1 MNKDRRGSNSDQ
13 SKKKSG
19 HGLEK
24 TIYKAFVVRP
34 KKRLNAKDLLKILK
48 GKNSKE
54 SINQHLN
61 SLEEKGQL
69 VHIKSGR
76 FKLNRGPIVVDKN
89 REKRI
94 HKSEDSLIG
103 KLDMTR
109 NGSGYVIIEGRE
121 QDVFVSDRNM
131 NSAFNGDTVKV
142 QIISRPGKRKPE
154 GKISEVVK
162 RSTTKVVGRIQV
174 LKKYGLVEAEG
185 LRSSIDVYVRP
196 ENLNDAKDGD
206 FVIVEITEWGK
217 GPKRSIWGKV
227 EEQMNEK
234 NASDLRMKTILINS
248 GFELYFPAAVQ
259 KESEAISEVYTEEE
273 ISKRRDMRKV
283 PCFTIDPLT
292 AKDFD
297 DALSYQE
304 LDNGNIEIGVHI
316 ADVTH
321 YLRPGSELDK
331 EALKRTTSVYLV
343 DRVLPMLPEKLS
355 NNLCSLVPDKDRFT
369 FSAIFTFNEKYK
381 IIDRWFGKTIIH
393 SQRRFTYEEAQEVIE
408 TGEGDFAHEVNMLN
422 KISAKLRKAKYKNG
436 AISFDAPELQFKLDE
451 DGFPIEVYYKTRKEA
466 HLLIEDFM
474 LLANKEVATFI
485 QNKGKAQEIPFV
497 YRIHDLPNT
506 DKLEDF
512 KAFAL
517 ELGFKMDISN
527 PDAVARSFN
536 ELTKKAKED
545 ETLKLLEPLA
555 IRCMSKAAYSSENIG
570 HYGLAFDNYSH
581 FTSPIRRY
589 ADVLVHRL
597 LEKNLEKTHRTDK
610 TVLEEK
616 CLHISSKERKAMEAE
631 RASKK
636 YKQVEYVMDRVGEVF
651 DARISGMIDKG
662 IFVEI
667 IESRTEGLI
676 SFGKMAESFNLDDS
690 KMKITGNRSGKVLK
704 LGDSLRVKLL
714 SVDLDKAQVDFEIVS
729 D

>member
-1 MNKDRRGSNSDQ
+1 MNKRRRGSKSDQ
-13 SKKKSG
+13 SKKKS
-19 HGLEK
+19 GLEK

-54 SINQHLN
+54 SINHHLN
-61 SLEEKGQL
+61 ALEQKGKL

-76 FKLNRGPIVVDKN
+76 FKLNRDLIVVDKTASKN
-89 REKRI
+89 
-94 HKSEDSLIG
+94 EDCFIG

-109 NGSGYVIIEGRE
+109 NGSGYVIVEGRE
-121 QDVFVSDRNM
+121 QDIFVAERNM

-142 QIISRPGKRKPE
+142 QITSRPGKRKPE
-154 GKISEVVK
+154 GRVIEVVK
-162 RSTTKVVGRIQV
+162 RSTTKVVGKIKV
-174 LKKYGLVEAEG
+174 FKKYGLVEAEG
-185 LRSSIDVYVRP
+185 LRSSIDVFIKP
-196 ENLNDAKDGD
+196 ENLNKAEDGD
-206 FVIVEITEWGK
+206 FVIVEINEWGK
-217 GPKRSIWGKV
+217 GPRRSIWGEV
-227 EEQMNEK
+227 VEQMNEK

-248 GFELYFPAAVQ
+248 GFELYFPPAVL
-259 KESEAISEVYTEEE
+259 KENDAISEEYTEEE
-273 ISKRRDMRKV
+273 IAKRRDMRKV

-304 LDNGNIEIGVHI
+304 LENGHIEIGVHI

-321 YLRPGSELDK
+321 YVRPGTELDK

-369 FSAIFTFNEKYK
+369 FSAIFTFNEKHK
-381 IIDRWFGKTIIH
+381 IVDRWFGKSIIH

-408 TGEGDFAHEVNMLN
+408 SGVGDFAHEIKMLN
-422 KISAKLRKAKYKNG
+422 KISKKLRKAKYKNG
-436 AISFDAPELQFKLDE
+436 AIAFDAPELQFKLDE
-451 DGFPIEVYYKTRKEA
+451 EGFPIEVYYKTRKDA

-485 QNKGKAQEIPFV
+485 QKKGKDKEIPFV
-497 YRIHDLPNT
+497 YRIHDLPNPE
-506 DKLEDF
+506 KLEDF

-527 PDAVARSFN
+527 PNAIAKSFN
-536 ELTKKAKED
+536 ELTKKAKEE

-555 IRCMSKAAYSSENIG
+555 IRCMSKAAYSTDNIG

-597 LEKNLEKTHRTDK
+597 LEKNLMKTHRTDK
-610 TVLEEK
+610 TTLEDN
-616 CLHISSKERKAMEAE
+616 CLHISTMERKAMEAE

-636 YKQVEYVMDRVGEVF
+636 YKQVEYVMNRVGEVF
-651 DARISGMIDKG
+651 DARISGIIDKG

-676 SFGKMAESFNLDDS
+676 SFAKLPEPFVLDDS
-690 KMKITGNRSGKVLK
+690 KMKITGKRSGEVMK
-704 LGDSLRVKLL
+704 LGDPLRVKLL
-714 SVDLDKAQVDFEIVS
+714 SVDLDKAQVDFEIVG
-729 D
+729 

>member
-1 MNKDRRGSNSDQ
+1 MNKKRRGSNSDQ

-19 HGLEK
+19 QGLEK

-54 SINQHLN
+54 SINHHLN
-61 SLEEKGQL
+61 SLEEKGKL
-69 VHIKSGR
+69 IHIKSGR
-76 FKLNRGPIVVDKN
+76 FKLNRGPIVV
-89 REKRI
+89 EKTKGKR
-94 HKSEDSLIG
+94 EDSLIG

-109 NGSGYVIIEGRE
+109 NGSGYVIVEGRE
-121 QDVFVSDRNM
+121 QDIFVSEKNM

-142 QIISRPGKRKPE
+142 QITTRPGKRKPE
-154 GKISEVVK
+154 GRIIEIVK

-185 LRSSIDVYVRP
+185 LRSSIDVYIRP
-196 ENLNDAKDGD
+196 ENLNKAQDGD

-217 GPKRSIWGKV
+217 GPRRSIWGEV
-227 EEQMNEK
+227 AEQMNEK

-248 GFELYFPAAVQ
+248 GFELYFPSVVQ
-259 KESEAISEVYTEEE
+259 KESESISEEYTEEE
-273 ISKRRDMRKV
+273 IAKRRDMRKV

-321 YLRPGSELDK
+321 YVRPGTELDK

-355 NNLCSLVPDKDRFT
+355 NNLCSLVPDKDRYT
-369 FSAIFTFNEKYK
+369 FSAIFEFNEKHQ
-381 IIDRWFGKTIIH
+381 IVSRWFGKTIIH

-408 TGEGDFAHEVNMLN
+408 TGDGDFAHEIKMLN
-422 KISAKLRKAKYKNG
+422 KISKKLRKAKYKNG
-436 AISFDAPELQFKLDE
+436 AIAFDAPELQFKLDD

-485 QNKGKAQEIPFV
+485 QKKGKDKEIPFV
-497 YRIHDLPNT
+497 YRIHDLPNP

-517 ELGFKMDISN
+517 ELGFQMDISN
-527 PDAVARSFN
+527 PNAIAKSFN

-597 LEKNLEKTHRTDK
+597 LEKNIEKTYRTEK
-610 TVLEEK
+610 AKLEEN
-616 CLHISSKERKAMEAE
+616 CLHISTMERKAMEAE

-676 SFGKMAESFNLDDS
+676 SFGKMPEPFTLDES
-690 KMKITGNRSGKVLK
+690 KMKITGKRSGEVLK
-704 LGDSLRVKLL
+704 LGDPLRVKLL
-714 SVDLDKAQVDFEIVS
+714 SVDLDKAQVDFEIVG
-729 D
+729 